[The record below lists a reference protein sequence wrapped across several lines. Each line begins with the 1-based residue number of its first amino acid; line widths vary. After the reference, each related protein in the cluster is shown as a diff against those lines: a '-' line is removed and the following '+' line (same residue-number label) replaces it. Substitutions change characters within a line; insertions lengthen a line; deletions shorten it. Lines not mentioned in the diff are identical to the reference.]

1 MKHSFIPL
9 LALATICARTLGM
22 AVPAGFEG
30 TAPDKNAPGWTS
42 GATGEGKS
50 DWRVAVDP
58 TAPGGTQVLRQSAEL
73 PKSSFA
79 LSLWDGAALKDGW
92 VEVKFK
98 TVSGKIDQA
107 AGVVWRA
114 LDAQNYYVC
123 RANALEDNVV
133 LYKVQA
139 GRRTA
144 LDIVGRAGG
153 YGVSAKVAP
162 SQWQTL
168 RVEFSGARFKAILNG
183 TVLFEVEDKTFSSA
197 GRTGLW
203 TKADSVTLFDD
214 FNAGQP

>member
-1 MKHSFIPL
+1 MSFIPI
-9 LALATICARTLGM
+9 LAVATICSRFLSIG
-22 AVPAGFEG
+22 VPVGFEG
-30 TAPDKNAPGWTS
+30 VTPNEKVPGWTS
-42 GATGEGKS
+42 YTTGEGKS
-50 DWRVAVDP
+50 DWLVVVDP
-58 TAPGGTQVLRQSAEL
+58 TAPGGSHVLRQAAEL
-73 PKSSFA
+73 SKSSFP
-79 LSLWDGAALKDGW
+79 LFLWEGATPKDGW

-133 LYKVQA
+133 LYKVQD

-168 RVEFSGARFKAILNG
+168 RVEFSGSRFKTILTG
-183 TVLFEVEDKTFSSA
+183 KTLFEVEDSTFRSA

-214 FNAGQP
+214 FNAGPP